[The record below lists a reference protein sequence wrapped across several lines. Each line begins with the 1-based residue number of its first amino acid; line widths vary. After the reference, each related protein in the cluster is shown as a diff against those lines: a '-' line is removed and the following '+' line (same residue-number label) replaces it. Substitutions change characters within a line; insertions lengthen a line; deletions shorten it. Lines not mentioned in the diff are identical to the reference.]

1 MNKSFKQIA
10 ALLFSVAYVATAIIV
25 VISHFRWILDQIQK
39 VWQDEI
45 NEGPHHE
52 VMSQPIF
59 LILFIVFV
67 ISLISAILIH
77 KRKQCNDD
85 VFISKYGTREERGDT
100 TNWGKLRNVMIFV
113 AVSSFTP
120 AVIFGLGYIMPL
132 LNILIGIAI
141 VLFIIAIPPFIGF
154 LIFSN

>member
-25 VISHFRWILDQIQK
+25 VISHFRWILDKISK

-67 ISLISAILIH
+67 I
-77 KRKQCNDD
+77 
-85 VFISKYGTREERGDT
+85 
-100 TNWGKLRNVMIFV
+100 
-113 AVSSFTP
+113 
-120 AVIFGLGYIMPL
+120 
-132 LNILIGIAI
+132 
-141 VLFIIAIPPFIGF
+141 
-154 LIFSN
+154 